1 MFGNRIKQLR
11 LNKGLNQ
18 AEFAKLLECSQANVA
33 KFESQK
39 LDLSTAMIIKICKT
53 FNVSSDWIL
62 GLVD

>member
-1 MFGNRIKQLR
+1 MFGLR
-11 LNKGLNQ
+11 LKEIRLNNGLNQ

-53 FNVSSDWIL
+53 FNVSADYLL
-62 GLVD
+62 GLSD

>member
-1 MFGNRIKQLR
+1 MFGFRIKEIRQ
-11 LNKGLNQ
+11 NNGLNQ

-53 FNVSSDWIL
+53 FNVSADYLL
-62 GLVD
+62 GLSD